1 MITSTDAEKAYD
13 KKSDTHIKTLSKL
26 GIEGT
31 FPNVVKEAYIFCNKL
46 YHTLRERAK
55 DWRVR
60 PTVWVPLC
68 FLT

>member
-13 KKSDTHIKTLSKL
+13 KKSDTHIKPLSKL

-31 FPNVVKEAYIFCNKL
+31 FPNIVKEAYIFCNKL

-55 DWRVR
+55 D
-60 PTVWVPLC
+60 
-68 FLT
+68 